1 MRLSPNSPQ
10 GHYNLGVLLMQQAEP
25 GVAMAEF
32 QEAVR
37 LQPTYADAQY
47 YIGLA
52 LKKEGKAEDAAAA
65 FRRAQQLDP
74 RLIPPV
80 D

>member
-1 MRLSPNSPQ
+1 
-10 GHYNLGVLLMQQAEP
+10 VLLMQQAEP
-25 GVAMAEF
+25 GVAMVEF

-74 RLIPPV
+74 HLAPPV